1 MAARTVADIEKIWSN
16 VEGIKKLSDRVI
28 GVGPIGFGLD
38 ALLTWVPIVGT
49 GYTVG
54 TAGWLLFQ
62 ARRAHASAATIAKMC
77 GYMAIDTATGTVPL
91 AGDIVDTFFPGQ
103 LLAARAL
110 QKEIAETHWVEATR
124 ADAEASGEHARHDDL
139 LRSRS
144 DLKRI
149 VYLHD

>member
-28 GVGPIGFGLD
+28 GVGPVGFGLD
-38 ALLTWVPIVGT
+38 ALLTWIPIVGT

-62 ARRAHASAATIAKMC
+62 ARQAHASTTTLAKMC

-110 QKEIAETHWVEATR
+110 QKEIAETHWVEGTR
-124 ADAEASGEHARHDDL
+124 AAAEASGENDRHHQL